1 MNSENNNL
9 FLLAN
14 KETLLPEEVKR
25 ELQFIGRVLYGNDNV
40 YKLPNSTNEI
50 IDINRRKV
58 IRELYLVQQVLS
70 EKRRKAFVFIFNKN

>member
-1 MNSENNNL
+1 MDSDSKNL

-14 KETLLPEEVKR
+14 KESLLPEEVKR
-25 ELQFIGRVLYGNDNV
+25 ELQFLGRILYEKDDCF
-40 YKLPNSTNEI
+40 KLSHCNEV

-58 IRELYLVQQVLS
+58 IRPLHLVQQVLE